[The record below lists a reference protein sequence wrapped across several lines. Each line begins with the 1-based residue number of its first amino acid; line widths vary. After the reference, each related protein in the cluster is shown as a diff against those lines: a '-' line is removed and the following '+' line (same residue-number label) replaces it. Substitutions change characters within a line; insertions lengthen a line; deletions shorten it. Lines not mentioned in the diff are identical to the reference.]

1 MDFNLKATL
10 YNDTKKNPRNPAN
23 ALVRFEWLEII
34 VRIAYDKYYRTQIT
48 ETMEDSMQLMFDNDL
63 NVEIKKYDS
72 GKFRDI
78 YVCKEVDDII
88 TSYMPVL

>member
-23 ALVRFEWLEII
+23 ALVRFEWLEIV

-48 ETMEDSMQLMFDNDL
+48 ETMEDAMQLMFDNDM

-78 YVCKEVDDII
+78 YVCKEVDDIL

>member
-23 ALVRFEWLEII
+23 ALVRFEWLEIV

-48 ETMEDSMQLMFDNDL
+48 EAMEDAMQLMFDNDM

-78 YVCKEVDDII
+78 YVCKEVDDIL